1 MGTPTHCLFTSVKGE
16 HTLKSS
22 TDALTPRSAPPQSPT
37 EKNVSC
43 DDTAVIVTS
52 ATPIRSI
59 ARGDIVLES
68 RTHRSLVALL
78 AETSRHPLASVTA
91 PSRNVATWRVLSEFC
106 EAVRVVV
113 LTTILSDNRSSIN
126 VNGSQP
132 WSCGTAKS
140 DTLRPKRLPIH
151 IRVGSAG
158 ERSRPP
164 VQSFFVQLPH
174 EPNRTEPN

>member
-1 MGTPTHCLFTSVKGE
+1 MCTHTHSSSRSPQLTLPACHRPVRGYGCPTRCVSLRWPCPALGHGFHARETAWFPASMNGHT
-16 HTLKSS
+16 HTL
-22 TDALTPRSAPPQSPT
+22 P
-37 EKNVSC
+37 
-43 DDTAVIVTS
+43 
-52 ATPIRSI
+52 
-59 ARGDIVLES
+59 
-68 RTHRSLVALL
+68 VALL